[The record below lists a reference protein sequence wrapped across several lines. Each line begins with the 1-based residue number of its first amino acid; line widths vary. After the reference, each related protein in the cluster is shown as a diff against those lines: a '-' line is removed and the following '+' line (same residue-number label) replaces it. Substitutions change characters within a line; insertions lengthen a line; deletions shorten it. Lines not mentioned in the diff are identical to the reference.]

1 MSRSPR
7 ARKNLQAYTNID
19 GAMTYDE
26 IGKILGL
33 SKEAVRKIEK
43 KAIEKLKR
51 FENRLT
57 WQEIKESMGMLSAPK
72 NHTLTGARL

>member
-1 MSRSPR
+1 MSQSPR
-7 ARKNLQAYTNID
+7 SRKNAQAYTNID

-26 IGKILGL
+26 IAKILGL

-57 WQEIKESMGMLSAPK
+57 WQEIKESMGMLNTPN